1 MTGKILITGDRSI
14 NPVAAVNV
22 LAQVLQ
28 ALTERFDGLHG
39 RFIITGD
46 LPGVE
51 RAVQYLLPN
60 VQTFAYPRSEDGRPN
75 FDAAYEDLE
84 DDTVLAVVIHP
95 EPLTSN
101 VAKAVFRH
109 FPESRVWLP
118 MSEPATFS
126 V

>member
-14 NPVAAVNV
+14 HPVGAVNA
-22 LAQVLQ
+22 LAQVLE
-28 ALTERFDGLHG
+28 ALTERFSGLHG

-51 RAVQYLLPN
+51 RAVQYLVPS
-60 VQTFAYPRSEDGRPN
+60 VQTFAYPRDENGRPN

-84 DDTVLAVVIHP
+84 DDTVLAVVLHP
-95 EPLTSN
+95 EPLSSHL
-101 VAKAVFRH
+101 AKAVFRH

-118 MSEPATFS
+118 LTEPATFS